1 MPNRDGSVQGTDHED
16 FAVGTSWIV
25 IALLEPAIRLGVS
38 AEKRTA
44 RGSQGV
50 IPNVLISKS
59 IRALRCVVNVA
70 LRPIAAELDFLLR
83 NLRIDRLM
91 MMM

>member
-1 MPNRDGSVQGTDHED
+1 M
-16 FAVGTSWIV
+16 

-38 AEKRTA
+38 SEQRTA
-44 RGSQGV
+44 RGSQGD

-70 LRPIAAELDFLLR
+70 LSPIAAELEFLLR
-83 NLRIDRLM
+83 I
-91 MMM
+91 